1 MKAFTRVRFP
11 ELSRQTLRAF
21 WVVLLF
27 VLASA
32 AQADRLHFTDGES
45 ITGALVGIDDGRVSW
60 TSAILGDLSLEQH
73 HVEWIETGDRF
84 DLKVSGKELNNCW
97 MYLQRNR
104 QLLHCD
110 EGVQTLSSWKLV
122 IAAGETLKEPLPLLA
137 QKGNLVIAAED
148 SSGNN
153 NITKYNVEARSEI
166 RFIESRHT
174 LALRYQEESVDSQT
188 TRNAWLTSYQYDQFF
203 TEQWFATGNAFYQE
217 DEFRELDQRT
227 SAGLG
232 MGYQFLDTAYVNLLT
247 KGSLNYVD
255 ERFTTGETRTTPGFL
270 WNLDFA
276 WRFNEEGME
285 FFHRHVML
293 QGFDEGEDWELATT
307 TGFKYPINGRFSSV
321 VQLEYDYDNLP
332 AESAVDKKDQ
342 KWSIGVNYDW

>member
-1 MKAFTRVRFP
+1 MQSLCALLA
-11 ELSRQTLRAF
+11 LSFAHGSL
-21 WVVLLF
+21 
-27 VLASA
+27 
-32 AQADRLHFTDGES
+32 ADRLHFTDGES
-45 ITGALVGIDDGRVSW
+45 ITGTLVGIVDGRVTW
-60 TSAILGDLSLEQH
+60 TSAILGDLSIEQH
-73 HVEWIETGDRF
+73 HVEWIETDDRF
-84 DLKVSGKELNNCW
+84 DLKLSGKELSNCW
-97 MYLQRNR
+97 MYLERNR

-110 EGVQTLSSWKLV
+110 EGVQALSSWKLV
-122 IAAGETLKEPLPLLA
+122 IGAGETLTEPPPLLE
-137 QKGNLVIAAED
+137 QKGNLIIAAED

-153 NITKYNVEARSEI
+153 NITKYNIDARSEI

-174 LALRYQEESVDSQT
+174 LALRYQEESVDNST
-188 TRNAWLTSYQYDQFF
+188 TRNAWVTTYQYDQFF

-232 MGYQFLDTAYVNLLT
+232 MGYQFLDTAYVNLLA
-247 KGSLNYVD
+247 KGTLNYVD
-255 ERFTTGETRTTPGFL
+255 ERFSTGETRTSPGFL

-285 FFHRHVML
+285 FFHRHAML
-293 QGFDEGEDWELATT
+293 QGFDSGQDYEVTTT
-307 TGFKYPINGRFSSV
+307 TGFKYPINGSFSSV

>member
-1 MKAFTRVRFP
+1 MKAFTSVCFP
-11 ELSRQTLRAF
+11 DLSRQTLRA
-21 WVVLLF
+21 LGL
-27 VLASA
+27 VLAFVFASS

-45 ITGALVGIDDGRVSW
+45 ITGALVGIDEGKVGW
-60 TSAILGDLSLEQH
+60 TSAILGDLYIEQH

-84 DLKVSGKELNNCW
+84 DLKISGKELNNCW

-104 QLLHCD
+104 QLLQCD
-110 EGVQTLSSWKLV
+110 EGLQTLSSWKLV
-122 IAAGETLKEPLPLLA
+122 IAAGATLKEPLPLLA
-137 QKGNLVIAAED
+137 QKGSLIIAAED

-217 DEFRELDQRT
+217 DEFRELDQR
-227 SAGLG
+227 SSVGLG
-232 MGYQFLDTAYVNLLT
+232 MGYQFLDM
-247 KGSLNYVD
+247 
-255 ERFTTGETRTTPGFL
+255 
-270 WNLDFA
+270 DFA
-276 WRFNEEGME
+276 WRFNEEGMA

-293 QGFDEGEDWELATT
+293 QGFDSSDDWELTTT
-307 TGFKYPINGRFSSV
+307 TGFKYPINGHFSSV

>member
-1 MKAFTRVRFP
+1 MKAFISVPFP
-11 ELSRQTLRAF
+11 IIKPTTAP
-21 WVVLLF
+21 VMVLLLT
-27 VLASA
+27 VLFASTV
-32 AQADRLHFTDGES
+32 QADRLHFTDGES
-45 ITGALVGIDDGRVSW
+45 ITGALVSIEDGKINWR
-60 TSAILGDLSLEQH
+60 SAILGDLTVQQH
-73 HVEWIETGDRF
+73 HIEWIETGDRF
-84 DLKVSGKELNNCW
+84 DLKISGKELNNCW

-122 IAAGETLKEPLPLLA
+122 IAAGETLTEPPPLLA
-137 QKGNLVIAAED
+137 QAGSLIVAAED

-153 NITKYNVEARSEI
+153 NITKYNVHARSEI

-174 LALRYQEESVDSQT
+174 LALRYEEESVDSET

-232 MGYQFLDTAYVNLLT
+232 MGYQFLDTAYVNLLA
-247 KGSLNYVD
+247 KGTFNYID
-255 ERFTTGETRTTPGFL
+255 ERFTTGQKRTTPGFL
-270 WNLDFA
+270 WNLNFG
-276 WRFNEEGME
+276 WRFNEQGME
-285 FFHRHVML
+285 FFHRHALL
-293 QGFDEGEDWELATT
+293 QGFDSGEDFELTST
-307 TGFKYPINGRFSSV
+307 TGFKYPIGGRFSSV